1 MTGSREERLE
11 KIRERITAAA
21 ARAGRSPGEITLIAV
36 SKTFPESAIREV
48 ASLGQV
54 DFGENKVQEFAS
66 KVDSLGRGEKGS
78 PLKWH
83 FIGHLQRNKAKE
95 LIGRADLFH
104 ALDSERLG
112 GELQKRLEVA
122 NSRLNCLVQ
131 VNVSGEQSKF
141 GVEPE
146 ELDAL
151 LDDLKTFD
159 RIRLKGLM
167 TLASP
172 AETAD
177 KVRPELALLRRL
189 SERISDRL
197 ECPHPILSM
206 GMSGDYEGAIE
217 EGATHVRIGSAIFG
231 QR

>member
-11 KIRERITAAA
+11 EIRERITAAA
-21 ARAGRSPGEITLIAV
+21 ARAGRSTEEITLIAV

-66 KVDSLGRGEKGS
+66 KVDSLGRGEERS

-112 GELQKRLEVA
+112 EELQKRLEVA
-122 NSRLNCLVQ
+122 DSRLNCLVQ

-197 ECPHPILSM
+197 DGPNPILSM
-206 GMSGDYEGAIE
+206 GMSGDFEVAIE

-231 QR
+231 ER